1 MYSIQIRQPPFILTK
16 VRGDTMETTYLE
28 LINVSK
34 SFPGA
39 RVLTDINI
47 SVTAGQVVSI
57 VGENGAGKS
66 TLGNIISGSLKPDS
80 GTIRFLGE
88 YYTHLTIEKAKELG
102 ISMVHQELMVL
113 PKMTASANIFV
124 GNELH
129 NGTFL
134 KTKDMDERAA
144 ELMAMVG
151 LNMPADTLVSDID
164 IAGRQMLE
172 IARAINLKSKIIIL
186 DEPTSSLSDTETE
199 KLFNVV
205 NELKREGVSFIF
217 VSHRLN
223 EVLTISDVIYVLKDG
238 ELVTKLDPKTSTE
251 DDIVRNMVGRNY
263 DDYYNRKRTYFGEEV
278 FSVEHLSGTESYQL
292 ARNAYTPQDIT
303 FSLHEGEVLGI
314 AGLVGA
320 GRTELIRLIFGE
332 DKKTP
337 ESKIYLNRELI
348 HIDCCK
354 DAIDKGMA
362 WVTEDRKTEGLILPF
377 SIKENVVLPSLNSLV
392 QFIFVDKQ
400 KEDALPQEYVEKL
413 NIKATGVDQ
422 DVRHLS
428 GGNQQKV
435 VLAKWLAKNPKVLF
449 LDEPTRGIDIGAKAE
464 VYKLIN
470 ELTSEGMAVVVIS
483 SELPEVIGISD
494 RILVMHDGK
503 IAGELQRRDFSEENV
518 MKLAAGGKISV

>member
-1 MYSIQIRQPPFILTK
+1 
-16 VRGDTMETTYLE
+16 
-28 LINVSK
+28 
-34 SFPGA
+34 
-39 RVLTDINI
+39 
-47 SVTAGQVVSI
+47 
-57 VGENGAGKS
+57 
-66 TLGNIISGSLKPDS
+66 
-80 GTIRFLGE
+80 
-88 YYTHLTIEKAKELG
+88 
-102 ISMVHQELMVL
+102 
-113 PKMTASANIFV
+113 
-124 GNELH
+124 
-129 NGTFL
+129 
-134 KTKDMDERAA
+134 
-144 ELMAMVG
+144 
-151 LNMPADTLVSDID
+151 
-164 IAGRQMLE
+164 
-172 IARAINLKSKIIIL
+172 
-186 DEPTSSLSDTETE
+186 
-199 KLFNVV
+199 
-205 NELKREGVSFIF
+205 
-217 VSHRLN
+217 
-223 EVLTISDVIYVLKDG
+223 
-238 ELVTKLDPKTSTE
+238 
-251 DDIVRNMVGRNY
+251 MVGRNY

-518 MKLAAGGKISV
+518 MKLATGGKISV

>member
-1 MYSIQIRQPPFILTK
+1 M
-16 VRGDTMETTYLE
+16 
-28 LINVSK
+28 
-34 SFPGA
+34 
-39 RVLTDINI
+39 
-47 SVTAGQVVSI
+47 
-57 VGENGAGKS
+57 
-66 TLGNIISGSLKPDS
+66 
-80 GTIRFLGE
+80 
-88 YYTHLTIEKAKELG
+88 
-102 ISMVHQELMVL
+102 
-113 PKMTASANIFV
+113 
-124 GNELH
+124 
-129 NGTFL
+129 
-134 KTKDMDERAA
+134 
-144 ELMAMVG
+144 
-151 LNMPADTLVSDID
+151 
-164 IAGRQMLE
+164 
-172 IARAINLKSKIIIL
+172 
-186 DEPTSSLSDTETE
+186 
-199 KLFNVV
+199 
-205 NELKREGVSFIF
+205 
-217 VSHRLN
+217 
-223 EVLTISDVIYVLKDG
+223 
-238 ELVTKLDPKTSTE
+238 
-251 DDIVRNMVGRNY
+251 
-263 DDYYNRKRTYFGEEV
+263 
-278 FSVEHLSGTESYQL
+278 
-292 ARNAYTPQDIT
+292 
-303 FSLHEGEVLGI
+303 
-314 AGLVGA
+314 VGA

-435 VLAKWLAKNPKVLF
+435 VLAKWLAKKPKVLF

-518 MKLAAGGKISV
+518 MKLATGGKISV

>member
-1 MYSIQIRQPPFILTK
+1 
-16 VRGDTMETTYLE
+16 
-28 LINVSK
+28 
-34 SFPGA
+34 
-39 RVLTDINI
+39 
-47 SVTAGQVVSI
+47 
-57 VGENGAGKS
+57 
-66 TLGNIISGSLKPDS
+66 
-80 GTIRFLGE
+80 
-88 YYTHLTIEKAKELG
+88 
-102 ISMVHQELMVL
+102 
-113 PKMTASANIFV
+113 
-124 GNELH
+124 
-129 NGTFL
+129 
-134 KTKDMDERAA
+134 
-144 ELMAMVG
+144 
-151 LNMPADTLVSDID
+151 MPADTLVSDID

-292 ARNAYTPQDIT
+292 ARNAYIPQDIT

-435 VLAKWLAKNPKVLF
+435 VLAKWLAKTQKYYFWMNQREVSTLVPK
-449 LDEPTRGIDIGAKAE
+449 PK
-464 VYKLIN
+464 YIN
-470 ELTSEGMAVVVIS
+470 
-483 SELPEVIGISD
+483 
-494 RILVMHDGK
+494 
-503 IAGELQRRDFSEENV
+503 
-518 MKLAAGGKISV
+518 